1 MADKFPKSGLPIRKT
16 VELLPSI
23 FRSDTNDKFMSAVVD
38 PLVQPGSLEKLVG
51 YIGRRYG
58 KTYLSPDVY
67 LDSDNTLRSRY
78 QLEPGVVVKKDDGSV
93 EKFYDFIDFKNQL
106 KFFGNNDERDNLITS
121 QDHYSW
127 NPPKHCDKY
136 VNFLECYWIPEGPPP
151 VDVYGQPRVVG
162 SQYGVK
168 LGVNSFILSP
178 DGYTNNPT
186 LTLYRGQTY
195 KFRVNCPQEGF
206 AIRSNYDTGSLI
218 FNPNR
223 AYAAGQLA
231 VYDSKLWK
239 ATVDILQGD
248 DSTISTENGNWEYIE
263 NISTGTALDYNI
275 GVTNNGVE
283 NGFMEFKVP

>member
-136 VNFLECYWIPEGPPP
+136 VNFLECYWVPEGPPP
-151 VDVYGQPRVVG
+151 VGVYGQPRVVG
-162 SQYGVK
+162 SQYGV
-168 LGVNSFILSP
+168 
-178 DGYTNNPT
+178 
-186 LTLYRGQTY
+186 
-195 KFRVNCPQEGF
+195 
-206 AIRSNYDTGSLI
+206 
-218 FNPNR
+218 
-223 AYAAGQLA
+223 
-231 VYDSKLWK
+231 
-239 ATVDILQGD
+239 
-248 DSTISTENGNWEYIE
+248 
-263 NISTGTALDYNI
+263 
-275 GVTNNGVE
+275 
-283 NGFMEFKVP
+283 